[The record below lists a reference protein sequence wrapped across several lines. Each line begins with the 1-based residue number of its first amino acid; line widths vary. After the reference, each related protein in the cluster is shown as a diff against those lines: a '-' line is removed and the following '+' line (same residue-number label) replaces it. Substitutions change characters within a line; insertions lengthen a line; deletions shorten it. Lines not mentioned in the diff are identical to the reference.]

1 MPGNRYLLDTNA
13 LVALLQGNQELVE
26 LTRQAQW
33 LGVSVINVLEFASF
47 DGLSAHD
54 RHLLTQLVTRITVVD
69 VVYSNSEL
77 MRNVIALRQTR
88 ALKLP
93 DAIVM
98 ASAALY
104 QATVLTNDTQLLK
117 LGKFDTDY
125 QAQGFSEVKQ
135 NYRA

>member
-13 LVALLQGNQELVE
+13 LVALVQGNQELVE
-26 LTRQAQW
+26 LTKHAQW
-33 LGVSVINVLEFASF
+33 LGVSVINVLEFSSF
-47 DGLSAHD
+47 DGLGAQD
-54 RHLLTQLVTRITVVD
+54 RSLLSQLVARITVVD
-69 VVYSNSEL
+69 VAYGNNEL
-77 MRNVIALRQTR
+77 MANIIALRQTR

-117 LGKFDTDY
+117 LGSIDSGY
-125 QAQGFSEVKQ
+125 QAHGFSIVECP
-135 NYRA
+135 AT